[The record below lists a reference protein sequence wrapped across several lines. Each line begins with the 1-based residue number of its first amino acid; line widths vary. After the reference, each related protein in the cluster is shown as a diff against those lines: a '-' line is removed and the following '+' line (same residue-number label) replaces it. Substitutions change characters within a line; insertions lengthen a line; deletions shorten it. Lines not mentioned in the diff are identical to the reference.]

1 MPSTRVTVNKTR
13 AKLIWQKATLLFCHI
28 RGAFA
33 TPNFGQGEIIGI
45 SDDTIRKIDGGF
57 L

>member
-13 AKLIWQKATLLFCHI
+13 AKLIWQKATLLFYHI
-28 RGAFA
+28 RGAFV